1 MGVARKQVPLRLPLT
16 LLARLDRLRGRVDR
30 NKYLTDVIEH
40 HVNAEELRRHHASG
54 TVTMPEIAREEGR

>member
-1 MGVARKQVPLRLPLT
+1 MGVARKQVSLRLPLT
-16 LLARLDRLRGRVDR
+16 LIARLDRLCGRVDR
-30 NKYLTDVIEH
+30 NKYLTDVIER